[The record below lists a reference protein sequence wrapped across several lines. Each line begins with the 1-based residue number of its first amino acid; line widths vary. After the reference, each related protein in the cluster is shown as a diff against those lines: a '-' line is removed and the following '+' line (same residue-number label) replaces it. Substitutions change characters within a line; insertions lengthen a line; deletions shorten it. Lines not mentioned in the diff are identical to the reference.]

1 MNHMN
6 QFQEIAP
13 GEIRGNPFQMIGSDW
28 MLITASKGDDVN
40 TMTASWGG
48 LGIMWGR
55 PAAYIVIRPQRYTRE
70 FVEAAATFSL
80 SFLDS
85 RYKPQLD
92 YLGSVSGR
100 DEPKI
105 ARSGLTLA
113 EVDGTPYFAESSL
126 VLICRKLYHQRYDPA
141 CFIDPSLEE
150 NYPKQDYHTLYIG
163 EIITV
168 LQSHEG
174 D

>member
-1 MNHMN
+1 MK
-6 QFQEIAP
+6 QFHEITP
-13 GEIRGNPFQMIGSDW
+13 QEIRGNPFQMIGADW
-28 MLITASKGDDVN
+28 MLITAGQGSAVN

-48 LGIMWGR
+48 VGIMWGR
-55 PAAYIVIRPQRYTRE
+55 PVATIVIRPQRYTKE
-70 FVEAAATFSL
+70 FVDAAATFSL

-85 RYKPQLD
+85 RYRSQLD

-100 DEPKI
+100 NEPKI

-113 EVDGTPYFAESSL
+113 ETDDTPYFAESSL
-126 VLICRKLYHQRYDPA
+126 VLVCRKLYHQTYDPA
-141 CFIDPSLEE
+141 GFIDPTLAE

-163 EIITV
+163 EIVKV
-168 LQSHEG
+168 LQA